1 MQSKALIN
9 SINTDRNSGNKIFLV
24 RFFLLLILA
33 LWITGFLLP
42 VITNNDNPFVN
53 FLLKRIY
60 SPICHQENS
69 KCISIGDGKMLV
81 CARCAGIYFG
91 TFITAIISLL
101 ITLPFV
107 SKKILMI
114 AILPLITDVLLTSI
128 GIYNYSQFLSFMT
141 GIIFGI
147 VIYLF
152 TIIELEKFILNK

>member
-1 MQSKALIN
+1 MQSTALIN
-9 SINTDRNSGNKIFLV
+9 SHTIHRNSGNKIFLLRLFV
-24 RFFLLLILA
+24 ILILSI
-33 LWITGFLLP
+33 WITGFLLP
-42 VITNNDNPFVN
+42 VVTTIDNPLIN

-60 SPICHQENS
+60 SPICHQENL
-69 KCISIGDGKMLV
+69 KCITIGSGKMLV

-91 TFITAIISLL
+91 AFIAAIISLL
-101 ITLPFV
+101 ITIPLV

-128 GIYNYSQFLSFMT
+128 GIYNYSQALSFIT

-152 TIIELEKFILNK
+152 TILELEKFILNK

>member
-1 MQSKALIN
+1 
-9 SINTDRNSGNKIFLV
+9 
-24 RFFLLLILA
+24 
-33 LWITGFLLP
+33 
-42 VITNNDNPFVN
+42 
-53 FLLKRIY
+53 
-60 SPICHQENS
+60 
-69 KCISIGDGKMLV
+69 MLV

-128 GIYNYSQFLSFMT
+128 GLYTYSQFLSFMT